1 MYHGTVC
8 VHVQEGCVH
17 VGEGRERGRWEMEG
31 GRKGGGKG
39 GGKGGQI
46 GAQVEGDGMF
56 HSMHGI
62 QY

>member
-8 VHVQEGCVH
+8 VHVQEGCVY
-17 VGEGRERGRWEMEG
+17 VGGGEGEREMGNGGWEE
-31 GRKGGGKG
+31 G

-46 GAQVEGDGMF
+46 GAQVEGAGTF